1 MTDEE
6 YDNEIKARVEKLEAD
21 RYESARLQMEA
32 ARDKATTQAE
42 KNEITIADYYSE
54 MTVQDYYD
62 SYGKDAM
69 RASVLWDYVFEQL
82 AAKNTFVVDA
92 EEEN

>member
-1 MTDEE
+1 
-6 YDNEIKARVEKLEAD
+6 
-21 RYESARLQMEA
+21 
-32 ARDKATTQAE
+32 
-42 KNEITIADYYSE
+42 